1 MYPKKTPQKI
11 VRLEER
17 LEETRECDD
26 RIKKAKEHQNRC
38 TAERKAYQRSLIEC
52 GNKGFEIDDAEQKV
66 KKCDLE
72 LLACRLPDSSGKR
85 KNKRTKPRGR
95 RPIDSGNNNE
105 DAIPHVVG
113 AEADT
118 KTKDP
123 VYDESSLLAR
133 LMGMGFVISLAVLL
147 IYGILYKS

>member
-1 MYPKKTPQKI
+1 M
-11 VRLEER
+11 
-17 LEETRECDD
+17 EETRECDD
-26 RIKKAKEHQNRC
+26 RLKKAKERQNRC

-72 LLACRLPDSSGKR
+72 LLACRLPDSSGKQ
-85 KNKRTKPRGR
+85 KKKKRTSQHLNSRRR
-95 RPIDSGNNNE
+95 RPIDSGGNNAN
-105 DAIPHVVG
+105 DGAIPHVVG
-113 AEADT
+113 AEADA

-123 VYDESSLLAR
+123 LYDESSLLAR